1 MKVNVNGKIE
11 DIKLVYGV
19 ADNHADD
26 WTKETVAVVSDNTDQ
41 DGNPIISQKHFDI
54 LKKIE
59 NELKKNN
66 EFSFYVPTFFS
77 LQELYAKMVNE
88 NKEKMAMQNNKL
100 AKIVNAEMKKQAVSE
115 KQLEDK
121 AQEIADKLEKDHGYP
136 KIDVDPNFAYGA
148 YGFYFN
154 FKDEN
159 GNSRQ
164 AKVDL
169 GTKKECLEG
178 LEKLYHNLVDRKN
191 WWLKREANK
200 KETKVKK
207 QARAK
212 YTQRQLKELVADGA
226 AIDITTWSTSDVYKL
241 QKEEQLEPIGSSYG
255 VYGPNGRLYRGKSGK
270 LYAVTARNNTLD
282 QLPW

>member
-1 MKVNVNGKIE
+1 MDKR
-11 DIKLVYGV
+11 
-19 ADNHADD
+19 
-26 WTKETVAVVSDNTDQ
+26 
-41 DGNPIISQKHFDI
+41 
-54 LKKIE
+54 
-59 NELKKNN
+59 
-66 EFSFYVPTFFS
+66 
-77 LQELYAKMVNE
+77 
-88 NKEKMAMQNNKL
+88 L
-100 AKIVNAEMKKQAVSE
+100 ANIVKAEMKKKAVTE

-136 KIDVDPNFAYGA
+136 KINVDPYWAYGK
-148 YGFYFN
+148 YGFYFE
-154 FKDEN
+154 FKDEE
-159 GNSRQ
+159 GRLKQ

-169 GTKKECLEG
+169 GTKKECMDG
-178 LEKLYHNLVDRKN
+178 LNELYYKLADNPD
-191 WWLKREANK
+191 WWLRRGKQASK

-212 YTQRQLKELVADGA
+212 YTQRQLKDMVANGA